1 MLLCCVALEGVRDI
15 CHALARHE
23 PGRDQHQRRAL
34 WPSMRETRSYIQ
46 NRAAQPLRGRLGTLP
61 VI

>member
-1 MLLCCVALEGVRDI
+1 VTSF

-23 PGRDQHQRRAL
+23 PGDQHQRRAL

-46 NRAAQPLRGRLGTLP
+46 NRAAQPLRGRLGTVS